1 MKTMM
6 CAEKGSGLQ
15 LGPFSE
21 IGVTELSMVVL
32 ALGGSHCLTLHDFPG
47 PAHLLP

>member
-1 MKTMM
+1 MKSMM
-6 CAEKGSGLQ
+6 CAEKVSGLQ

-21 IGVTELSMVVL
+21 LGVTELSMVVL
-32 ALGGSHCLTLHDFPG
+32 ALGGSSCLTLHDFPG